1 MRKEDLAALGVE
13 CVELGQG
20 VSFVMESPALLSMT
34 GYKVLRSQDRGR
46 FVPCVRSRINGREKI
61 TYLTEGSQTLA
72 SSLEAAQGRSGQRLL
87 RSFVEAV
94 QLVGENGF
102 LALQSV
108 LVAPDHV
115 YVDAATSECRLVC
128 LPLTRFSAGGDLETR
143 QDVYDLCAAAC
154 TRLFGAS
161 SPLAG
166 IERTAEYRSGEL
178 GALRDVLARGAH
190 EAVPEQAA
198 FSRPAQ
204 RPAQDPRPAP
214 GARWYLRSARAGVP
228 DLVICG
234 ASTVV
239 GKSST
244 KSDQVIPGNPAI
256 SRAHCRLCVL
266 SDGTLTVEDLGSA
279 NGTFVNGTRI
289 APGRAVTLRNA
300 DALRLANADFSV
312 AREG

>member
-1 MRKEDLAALGVE
+1 MRSEDLAALGVE

-20 VSFVMESPALLSMT
+20 VSFVMENSALLSMT
-34 GYKVLRSQDRGR
+34 GYKVLRSQERGH
-46 FVPCVRSRINGREKI
+46 FVPCVRSRINGREKL

-94 QLVGENGF
+94 QQVGENGF

-108 LVAPDHV
+108 LVAPEHV
-115 YVDAATSECRLVC
+115 YVDAATGDCRLVC

-143 QDVYDLCAAAC
+143 QAVYDLCSGAC
-154 TRLFGAS
+154 ERLFGAS

-190 EAVPEQAA
+190 EATSE
-198 FSRPAQ
+198 RPGA
-204 RPAQDPRPAP
+204 PRPSSPPVRGPRPVP
-214 GARWYLRSARAGVP
+214 GARWCLRSARAGVP
-228 DLVICG
+228 DLVVVG
-234 ASTVV
+234 PSAVV
-239 GKSST
+239 GKSSS
-244 KSDQVIPGNPAI
+244 KADLVIPGNPAI
-256 SRAHCRLCVL
+256 SRAHCRICVL
-266 SDGTLTVEDLGSA
+266 GDGTLTVEDLGSA

-289 APGRAVTLRNA
+289 APGRAVTLRGA
-300 DALRLANADFSV
+300 DALRLANVDFSV
-312 AREG
+312 SREG

>member
-1 MRKEDLAALGVE
+1 MRVEDLPVLGVE

-20 VSFVMESPALLSMT
+20 VSFVMESPSLLSVT
-34 GYKVLRSQDRGR
+34 GYKVLRSQERGR
-46 FVPCVRSRINGREKI
+46 FIPCVRSRINGREKL

-72 SSLEAAQGRSGQRLL
+72 SCLEGTAGRAGQRLL

-102 LALQSV
+102 LSVQSV
-108 LVAPDHV
+108 LVAPEHV
-115 YVDAATSECRLVC
+115 YVDAATGECRLVC

-143 QDVYDLCAAAC
+143 QAVYDLCASAC
-154 TRLFGAS
+154 SALFGAS

-166 IERTAEYRSGEL
+166 IERSAEYRSGEL

-190 EAVPEQAA
+190 EAA
-198 FSRPAQ
+198 
-204 RPAQDPRPAP
+204 PAP
-214 GARWYLRSARAGVP
+214 SARTRPVSARTEKPAPPSGGRWRLRSARAGIP
-228 DLVICG
+228 DLVITSE
-234 ASTVV
+234 STVV
-239 GKSST
+239 GKSSS
-244 KSDQVIPGNPAI
+244 KADLVIPGNPAI

-289 APGRAVTLRNA
+289 APSRAVTLRHA
-300 DALRLANADFSV
+300 DALRLANVDFSV
-312 AREG
+312 SREG